1 MLPKLK
7 LELKHF
13 EEITK
18 TITNTK
24 VMGLTKTILNHV

>member
-13 EEITK
+13 EQNTK

-24 VMGLTKTILNHV
+24 VMSFTKTILNHI